1 MYSKDELSAKSVVQL
16 KDIAKEIG
24 AKIKS
29 GDNKETIIYTILDA
43 QAEGPTDDAAPK
55 RKRTRITSKKED
67 RVYSVNGTD
76 GENFDVMKNQAT
88 GPADASQ
95 DAAPQGAAADPLAA
109 FPKHRGRKSKAELE
123 AIAAAK
129 AAAIKMQQAAQQ
141 QEESENEGN
150 LFDAESNSET
160 EQNAQTDDELNVQT
174 DDEQEAQINEE
185 QEAQASAEQP
195 AQAESDQAAVA
206 ESEEHFIPEAQF
218 ATGESSD
225 NSESNNE
232 LMAMLQ
238 AKLNSHNDKP
248 ADHEEKAE
256 AKETVKKANNAA
268 GAAAAT
274 TPDGVWS
281 GDPGDGTDFITVVDI
296 PIEDQ
301 AATPT
306 YDIFDRPTTPV
317 ASGNTPAAA
326 PQTANREPEYDFSN
340 IISANGVLEVLS
352 DGYGFLRSS
361 DFNYL
366 SSPDDIYVAT
376 NFVKRYGLKTGDVVQ
391 CHVRPPHEGEKYF
404 PLTSI
409 DKINGR
415 DPSEVRDRV
424 PFEHLTPLFPNEKFD
439 LCGDRRTTNL
449 STRVVDL
456 FSPIGKGQRALIVA
470 QPKTGK
476 TILMK
481 DIANAIAANHPEAY
495 LMMLLIDE
503 RPEEVTDMART
514 VNAEVIA
521 STFDEPAERHVKIAG
536 IVLEKAKRMVECGH
550 DVVIFL
556 DSITRLARAYNTVA
570 PASGKVLTGGVDA
583 NALQKPKRFFGA
595 ARNIEGGGS
604 LTIIATA
611 LIDTGSKMDEVIFEE
626 FKGTGNM
633 ELQLDRSLSNKR
645 IFPAVNLVASSTR
658 RDDLLQ
664 DKKTLDRMWILRK
677 FISDMN
683 PIEAMN
689 TIHKSMQTTRNNEEF
704 LISMNS

>member
-1 MYSKDELSAKSVVQL
+1 MYSKDELSSKNITELEEIAQKEGIEL
-16 KDIAKEIG
+16 KGGESAEDV
-24 AKIKS
+24 
-29 GDNKETIIYTILDA
+29 IYSILDK
-43 QAEGPTDDAAPK
+43 QAEVEGNKNPLGVK
-55 RKRTRITSKKED
+55 RRRVRIVKKDTD
-67 RVYSVNGTD
+67 RVYTVNGKE
-76 GENFDVMKNQAT
+76 GENFDLKKNKVQNEVMPLFNDDIAQPQEPAPAPAPAKRGRPRKKPLVDPAPVAAVPVGADTVAENIVAAEQQPVADNREEPESVAMPDNEMVASNIPEADMLHETADTTEAEQMADMALTQQNENQESDMSDLQENMPEVPEAEFAADEDDT
-88 GPADASQ
+88 QSLGPAD
-95 DAAPQGAAADPLAA
+95 L
-109 FPKHRGRKSKAELE
+109 
-123 AIAAAK
+123 IA
-129 AAAIKMQQAAQQ
+129 Q
-141 QEESENEGN
+141 
-150 LFDAESNSET
+150 
-160 EQNAQTDDELNVQT
+160 
-174 DDEQEAQINEE
+174 
-185 QEAQASAEQP
+185 
-195 AQAESDQAAVA
+195 
-206 ESEEHFIPEAQF
+206 
-218 ATGESSD
+218 
-225 NSESNNE
+225 
-232 LMAMLQ
+232 LQ
-238 AKLNSHNDKP
+238 AKVNAKNEQEDEKNDVLNTAIWP
-248 ADHEEKAE
+248 
-256 AKETVKKANNAA
+256 
-268 GAAAAT
+268 
-274 TPDGVWS
+274 
-281 GDPGDGTDFITVVDI
+281 GDPGDGTDFITVVDL

-301 AATPT
+301 MAAPT
-306 YDIFDRPTTPV
+306 YDMFDNPTTPMDV
-317 ASGNTPAAA
+317 PAMSYASSIS
-326 PQTANREPEYDFSN
+326 PEATTSQYDFTD
-340 IISANGVLEVLS
+340 IITANGVLEIMP

-361 DFNYL
+361 DYNYL
-366 SSPDDIYVAT
+366 SSPDDIYVSVT
-376 NFVKRYGLKTGDVVQ
+376 QIKRYGLKTGDVVE
-391 CHVRPPHEGEKYF
+391 CHVRPPHDGEKYF

-415 DPSEVRDRV
+415 EPAEVRDRI
-424 PFEHLTPLFPNEKFD
+424 PFDHLTPLFPDEKFC
-439 LCGDRRTTNL
+439 LCGDRSTTNL
-449 STRVVDL
+449 STRIVDL

-556 DSITRLARAYNTVA
+556 DSITRLARAYNTVS

-604 LTIIATA
+604 LTIVATA

-645 IFPAVNLVASSTR
+645 IFPSVNLVASSTR

-664 DKKTLDRMWILRK
+664 DRMTLDRMWILRK
-677 FISDMN
+677 YISDMN

-689 TIHKSMQTTRNNEEF
+689 TIHDRMMHTRDNEEF
-704 LISMNS
+704 LATMNS